1 MNRQLTFVL
10 AAIGFGL
17 LLSGTPVA
25 AQNRGNRTF
34 GIDICTSSMG
44 IVLCPTVMEGS
55 QDPNILGACVSFANV
70 CMNSG
75 KTLTPQLFESC
86 CTKCVEFTDLCGI
99 PHGFCADSN
108 SGFPLNCDVQ

>member
-25 AQNRGNRTF
+25 AQNRGNGTF
-34 GIDICTSSMG
+34 GVDQCAAT
-44 IVLCPTVMEGS
+44 VNCPS
-55 QDPNILGACVSFANV
+55 QDPEAFGACVSFANV
-70 CMNSG
+70 CVNSG
-75 KTLTPQLFESC
+75 KTLNPQLFENC
-86 CTKCVEFTDLCGI
+86 CVKCVEFTDVCGI